1 MYLIGFIQLFLVPT
15 KIVLSREAWWQDFP
29 FLPPVHW
36 LSLPGDEGEIM
47 HQFIWNSSLAAS
59 PPPISFKSLLHNPSE
74 WECYYFCWMNRERL
88 WDVFLPLHL
97 LLQTIIM
104 CISSSHPPLFPSDRS
119 CDFVLIGLE
128 SSLLRQTSLFIW
140 RQPCNYL
147 SDRARRST
155 CKAAKKY
162 WLTSILWSPIHWNL
176 KSCSALDFSLSLFQS
191 FLALLSLSSTIPT
204 FPLLWMGSAGRR
216 QPHLSVP
223 LPFHNEKGRLF
234 NSPVSREKFFT
245 IKRGEYS
252 IAQRAERNFS
262 RLKGGPIQQPRE

>member
-29 FLPPVHW
+29 FLPPVRW

-47 HQFIWNSSLAAS
+47 HQFIWNSSLNAS

-104 CISSSHPPLFPSDRS
+104 CISSSHPPLFPSDWSR
-119 CDFVLIGLE
+119 DFVLVGLE

-176 KSCSALDFSLSLFQS
+176 KSCSALDFFLSLCFSPFWLS
-191 FLALLSLSSTIPT
+191 FPYHPPFPHFHFSGWVAQGAGSLICLSLCPFTMKRGDSSTA
-204 FPLLWMGSAGRR
+204 LW
-216 QPHLSVP
+216 V
-223 LPFHNEKGRLF
+223 EK
-234 NSPVSREKFFT
+234 S
-245 IKRGEYS
+245 
-252 IAQRAERNFS
+252 FS
-262 RLKGGPIQQPRE
+262 Q